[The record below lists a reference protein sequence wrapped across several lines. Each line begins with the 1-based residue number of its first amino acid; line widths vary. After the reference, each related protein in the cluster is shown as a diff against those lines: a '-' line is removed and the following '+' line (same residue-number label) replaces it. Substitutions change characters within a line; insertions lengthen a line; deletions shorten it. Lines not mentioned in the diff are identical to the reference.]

1 MYSGVPFENC
11 DHREIVDR
19 AKVERRVR
27 SLMSI
32 YGRNDE
38 SNTFIQNLENYLTN
52 PNFNRSYKPE
62 FEARFL
68 GWTEEE
74 IKLFISLYSEAHEQ
88 FHLNQTHPEI
98 MARANSIQA
107 NTAVILEQN

>member
-11 DHREIVDR
+11 DYREVIDR
-19 AKVERRVR
+19 AKVNRRVR

-38 SNTFIQNLENYLTN
+38 SNSFIQNLENYLAN
-52 PNFNRSYKPE
+52 PDFNRSYKPE

-68 GWTEEE
+68 DWTEEE
-74 IKLFISLYSEAHEQ
+74 IKLFISLYTEAHEK
-88 FHLNQTHPEI
+88 FHLNQAHPEI
-98 MARANSIQA
+98 MARANAIES
-107 NTAVILEQN
+107 NTAKVLEQD